1 MAASIIKK
9 LGRAFE
15 AQCLSEIQINP
26 RFLLRGGAVFLVLA
40 LGVACAFAQAAAEYG
55 STTSGSGVAGSLS
68 KINLMN
74 KVKFPSGPNGKSTVI
89 QSKATN
95 AKGTKFINDSMIQ
108 GSIEANRKSLEAHPG
123 KNPSKLMLRSIPNHA
138 YVRINGKIVGQT
150 PLLLIVAP
158 GQYKLAMD
166 GSRMNRAEREVD
178 LLPHETREYTLI
190 LKARYPTQVEVQL
203 H

>member
-9 LGRAFE
+9 LGRCFE
-15 AQCLSEIQINP
+15 AQCLSEFQPNP
-26 RFLLRGGAVFLVLA
+26 RLLLRGGEIILVLV
-40 LGVACAFAQAAAEYG
+40 LGAACAFAQAAAEYG
-55 STTSGSGVAGSLS
+55 STTSGVAGSMS

-74 KVKFPSGPNGKSTVI
+74 KVKFPSGPHGKSTVI

-95 AKGTKFINDSMIQ
+95 AKGTKFINDSMIE
-108 GSIEANRKSLEAHPG
+108 GSIKANRKSLEAHPG
-123 KNPSKLMLRSIPNHA
+123 KNPSKLMLRSIPDHA

-158 GQYKLAMD
+158 GQYQLALD

-190 LKARYPTQVEVQL
+190 LKARYPTQVQVQL